1 MGPPSPH
8 YLPPAGFD
16 TTAGADAAA
25 DTAAA
30 DNTAAAAAGA
40 GHATPRSPTQ
50 EPHHHDVR
58 LSARTLRG
66 YA

>member
-16 TTAGADAAA
+16 TTAGAVAAA

-30 DNTAAAAAGA
+30 DNTAAAA

-58 LSARTLRG
+58 LSARPLRG